1 MKRIDIVVNST
12 HGNVSLIREL
22 VKMAVDL
29 SIDLQIHYTQY
40 QGHGVILAE
49 NICAQNTSLILAA
62 GGDGTAHEVI
72 NGILRSNFNPPP
84 FAIIPVGTGN
94 DFMRGRPFFTCAS
107 QIMDSLENKRWK
119 STDLGCINHGQQK
132 SYFLNI
138 ADTGFGGATVHTL
151 NKQRSW
157 IKGKISYSLAI
168 LRTFLTFRKPILTI
182 STAEWTHEGHVLLCA
197 FCNGGIFGSG
207 LTIHPEANPHD
218 GELEITLIGK
228 VSLFEYLRY
237 LPKLKNGERIEH
249 SEVKYLRSNNITVK
263 IIDGK
268 SSTEADG
275 EPICETDFT
284 VELVPGKIN
293 LLVP

>member
-12 HGNVSLIREL
+12 HGNVPLIREL
-22 VKMAVDL
+22 SKMAVDA
-29 SIDLQIHYTQY
+29 SIDLQIHHTKYK
-40 QGHGVILAE
+40 GHGVLLAQS
-49 NICAQNTSLILAA
+49 ICLQNTSLIIAA
-62 GGDGTAHEVI
+62 GGDGTAHEVL
-72 NGILRSNFNPPP
+72 NGMLKNENNLPL
-84 FAIIPVGTGN
+84 FAIIPAGTGN
-94 DFMRGRPFFTCAS
+94 DFMRGRPLFTSAL
-107 QIMDSLENKRWK
+107 QIIDSLENNRWK
-119 STDLGCINHGQQK
+119 STDLGCIHHDQQR

-151 NKQRSW
+151 NRQRRW

-168 LRTFLTFRKPILTI
+168 LRTFLTFRKPLLTI
-182 STAEWTHEGHVLLCA
+182 TTAEWRHEGQVLLCA
-197 FCNGGIFGSG
+197 FCNGGTFGSG

-218 GELEITLIGK
+218 GQLEITLIGN

-237 LPKLKNGERIEH
+237 LPKLKNGEYIEH
-249 SEVKYLRSNNITVK
+249 SEVKYLRSNKLIVK

-284 VELVPGKIN
+284 VELIPEKIN
-293 LLVP
+293 LLIP

>member
-12 HGNVSLIREL
+12 HGNVPLIREL
-22 VKMAVDL
+22 VKMAVDT
-29 SIDLQIHYTQY
+29 SIDLHIHQTKYK
-40 QGHGVILAE
+40 GHGVILAE
-49 NICAQNTSLILAA
+49 SVCHENTSLILAA

-72 NGILRSNFNPPP
+72 NGILKSNISPPP

-94 DFMRGRPFFTCAS
+94 DFMRGRPLFTSAS
-107 QIMDSLENKRWK
+107 RIIDSLENKRWQ

-138 ADTGFGGATVHTL
+138 ADTGFGGATVQTL

-157 IKGKISYSLAI
+157 ITGKISYSLAI

-182 STAEWTHEGHVLLCA
+182 TTAEWTHEGQVLLCA

-218 GELEITLIGK
+218 GQLEITLIGK

-237 LPKLKNGERIEH
+237 LPKLKKGERISH
-249 SEVKYLRSNNITVK
+249 SEVKYLRSNHTSVK
-263 IIDGK
+263 IIEGK